1 MKKERERIEKEEEG
15 VGSAC
20 ELLVVQ
26 RLVYKGEK

>member
-15 VGSAC
+15 VGSAG